1 MPNTNYQ
8 CKFCNTR
15 FVHEDRF
22 LRHHCKQ
29 MKRDE
34 EFRSV
39 LGQQAWVFYQNWM
52 KAHRRMVPAAK
63 SFIHSKYFNSF
74 VKFASFA
81 NKVHLPDTGAFI
93 WLMKDKDIL
102 PTIWTNDQVY
112 SMYLEFM
119 DRKVAPKRHAE
130 ITINTLFDLSDE
142 HQCEVSD
149 VFNHLTPNEVI
160 MLLRGRRISPWL
172 LLKSDKFKEFFL
184 NATSQEEKI
193 IMETIIR
200 PDYWSKKFAANPDAI
215 KSMLLYVAELKL

>member
-8 CKFCNTR
+8 CKFCHTR

-22 LRHHCKQ
+22 MKHHCKQ

-39 LGQQAWVFYQNWM
+39 LGQQAWAFYQNWM

-74 VKFASFA
+74 LRFATFS
-81 NKVHLPDTGAFI
+81 NKVHLPDTSAFI

-130 ITINTLFDLSDE
+130 ITINTLFDLADE
-142 HQCEVSD
+142 HDCEVSEIFD
-149 VFNHLTPNEVI
+149 HLTPNEVI
-160 MLLRGRRISPWL
+160 MLLRSRRISPWL
-172 LLKSDKFKEFFL
+172 LLKSDKFKDFFMK
-184 NATSQEEKI
+184 ATSQEERI

-200 PDYWSKKFAANPDAI
+200 PPYWTKKFAANPDAI
-215 KSMLLYVAELKL
+215 NAMLLYVAELKL